1 MKRKKAIALALSA
14 VALMACQQ
22 TKENEATKTI
32 YKPAFEIQDCD
43 LTLGGIHFTK
53 MINDADK
60 QVGEKDGVVRFI
72 APEGTDLFI
81 DPNGGKLTQTSAKV
95 LFTEI
100 DNTKPFT
107 FYNI

>member
-60 QVGEKDGVVRFI
+60 QVTEKEGIIPVRS
-72 APEGTDLFI
+72 APEIPHGD
-81 DPNGGKLTQTSAKV
+81 NGALQGALVPYAH
-95 LFTEI
+95 E
-100 DNTKPFT
+100 
-107 FYNI
+107 